1 MGKRSTLSSDP
12 PTAGAPCF
20 PFDDRR
26 AAAQA
31 IPRYAERYWH
41 LISPQERI
49 LERRIE
55 CTIGPHRALGYLDR
69 EAFLDIAEWAK
80 TRNRSRWD
88 ANDELRVR
96 TASAAAFAADED
108 DAAIA
113 ALCRLRGIGRP
124 AATALLHWMRP
135 DRFPALEARVV
146 HALGEALPTGADE
159 IEHYGRI
166 AQRLRTIARDH
177 GVDLRTLE
185 RALWAWHKEQE
196 TAAAGVHRPVT

>member
-41 LISPQERI
+41 LISPQERM

-96 TASAAAFAADED
+96 TASAAAFAAEED
-108 DAAIA
+108 DAAIS

-124 AATALLHWMRP
+124 TATALLHWMRP

-146 HALGEALPTGADE
+146 HALGEAVPAGADE
-159 IEHYGRI
+159 IGHYGRI
-166 AQRLRTIARDH
+166 ARRMRTIARKH
-177 GVDLRTLE
+177 GVDMRTLE
-185 RALWAWHKEQE
+185 RALWAWHTQREMPG
-196 TAAAGVHRPVT
+196 AHGSAL